1 VDVEAGDATVARF
14 YGRYVALLPDDR
26 RMAP

>member
-1 VDVEAGDATVARF
+1 VEAGDATVARF